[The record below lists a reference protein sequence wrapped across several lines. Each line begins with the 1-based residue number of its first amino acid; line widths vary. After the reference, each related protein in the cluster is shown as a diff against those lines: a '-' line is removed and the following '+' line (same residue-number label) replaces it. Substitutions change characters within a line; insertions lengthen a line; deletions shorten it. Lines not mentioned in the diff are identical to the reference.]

1 MQKIETKTV
10 ISRTHAGPAGNTKG
24 PVQIKAVLFDFDGTL
39 TAPGALDFP
48 AIKNALGCPLEI
60 PVLEFIQSMVTPHT
74 RRAAMERLVAFEI
87 EAAQRSIP
95 NHGAVETVAWIKQR
109 PLACGIITR
118 NSRASVLCALEKF
131 DPLGPGDFD
140 LLVTREDPPA
150 PKPSAEGVFW
160 AARQLNARP
169 REIMMVGDYL
179 FDCQAGRAAG
189 ATTVLLDPDNDPRLR
204 AAECDYRIGRLMEIK
219 TLITSSQFP

>member
-1 MQKIETKTV
+1 MQKAETKTV
-10 ISRTHAGPAGNTKG
+10 ISRTYDGPAGDPSG
-24 PVQIKAVLFDFDGTL
+24 PIQIKAVLFDFDGTL
-39 TAPGALDFP
+39 TEPGALDFP
-48 AIKNALGCPLEI
+48 AIKGTLGCPLEI
-60 PVLEFIQSMVTPHT
+60 PVLEYIQSMATPRL
-74 RRAAMERLVAFEI
+74 RRAAMEKLIAFEI
-87 EAAQRSIP
+87 EAARRSIP
-95 NHGAVETVAWIKQR
+95 NHGAVDTVAWIKQR
-109 PLACGIITR
+109 RLACGIITR

-160 AARQLNARP
+160 AARRLNARP

-189 ATTVLLDPDNDPRLR
+189 ATTVLLDPDNNPRLR

-219 TLITSSQFP
+219 SLIAASQFP